1 MLDRCSALGP
11 VDLPR
16 ISDIS
21 KTEVGERGFSA
32 TCKAREIFHTSIKQY
47 RIISN
52 RFLAEI
58 HHDISECKVETKCN
72 QASAPSLPIRFHDK
86 SMFFTVL
93 LTFNASTRA
102 CEKKRCQTMSNPRT
116 YNAICANI
124 QPRAVAT
131 MRNPRKSMNRNTH
144 PRQTEAF
151 SDLFGSFMASTQLII
166 L

>member
-1 MLDRCSALGP
+1 MEAR
-11 VDLPR
+11 R
-16 ISDIS
+16 
-21 KTEVGERGFSA
+21 KWERGGFSA

-47 RIISN
+47 RI
-52 RFLAEI
+52 FVLAEI
-58 HHDISECKVETKCN
+58 HLDISECKETKCN

-131 MRNPRKSMNRNTH
+131 MRNPRKSMNRNAH
-144 PRQTEAF
+144 PQQTEAF

-166 L
+166 LLVKLDHFTT